1 MISVLVLLGLLENCV
16 VFIFFLEIF
25 AKFGYSFFVI
35 MLNVVY
41 LDVYKTGIESRQKY
55 NIAVRYLYDN
65 ASKALFRSKIN

>member
-35 MLNVVY
+35 MLNV
-41 LDVYKTGIESRQKY
+41 G
-55 NIAVRYLYDN
+55 
-65 ASKALFRSKIN
+65 LFGCIQNWHRI